1 MTGWRALFCLVFL
14 VVSCEGG
21 GGPEGP
27 DEAVTLPDGDIPS
40 ITDNAGGPDTPW
52 PTDSDQ
58 AGLPDDQQWPDNEWP
73 DNAGSDSYLP
83 DGAEQPDDGGED
95 DPLRLYKSGSRIRAR
110 FGETPDG
117 AKQFFGWYDNQLG
130 IDCAFVQASDGQYR
144 CLPTPILYISYF
156 ADSSCSTPL
165 LAVTAGCNATASWGL
180 TYDSCSRPN
189 RVFQRGSVYGGNTGY
204 MKSGS
209 NCISIDLSNYA
220 SIYTFYNAGQEY
232 PLASFQ
238 TMSIYT
244 E

>member
-1 MTGWRALFCLVFL
+1 MCRWFPLFFVIVLFAACDDGSTAGDEF
-14 VVSCEGG
+14 
-21 GGPEGP
+21 P
-27 DEAVTLPDGDIPS
+27 DQNGATTDENGATTDDAKDPDDPAYDGAV
-40 ITDNAGGPDTPW
+40 
-52 PTDSDQ
+52 
-58 AGLPDDQQWPDNEWP
+58 PDDQQWPDGET
-73 DNAGSDSYLP
+73 P
-83 DGAEQPDDGGED
+83 DGQVTDNEQPDDGEQPDNGGEED

-117 AKQFFGWYDNQLG
+117 AKQFFGWHDNQMG
-130 IDCAFVQASDGQYR
+130 IDCAFVLTSDGVYR

-180 TYDSCSRPN
+180 TYDSCSRPD
-189 RVFQRGSVYGGNTGY
+189 RVFHRGSVYGVNTGY

-209 NCISIDLSNYA
+209 NCVSIDLSNYA

-232 PLASFQ
+232 PLSSFQ
-238 TMSIYT
+238 TMNIST